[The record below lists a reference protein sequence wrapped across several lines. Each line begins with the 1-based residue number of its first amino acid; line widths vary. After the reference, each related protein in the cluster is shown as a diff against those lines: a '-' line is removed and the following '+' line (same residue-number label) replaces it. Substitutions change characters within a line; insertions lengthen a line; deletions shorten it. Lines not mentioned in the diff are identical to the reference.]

1 MLKRETLHEVIC
13 QVSPQAVVELCSK
26 LVGIP
31 STSGREEKIAHFL
44 SDLLKSLGYD
54 IVTTDDMGN
63 VVGRQMFNPGG
74 KRLLFE
80 SQMDHVDVRDAIE
93 WSFYPYGGIV
103 NNGHLCGRGAVDAK
117 GSLAAMIIAASELKR
132 HAKFLGLSGELA
144 VACVVNQEVAEGVA
158 SSKVHELFEPDG
170 VVIGEASNLN
180 IKRGQRG
187 RAELIVEVQ
196 GKSAHTSLPLSGVNA
211 AEKMVFLLTYVRQH
225 FLPPRHYLL
234 GDGILVLTDLTTSP
248 SSGTSVLPDRCV
260 ATFDRR
266 LLSGET
272 EGQVL
277 EEISRLISLARD
289 IDPDINADVRI
300 SEDYVECFTGKR
312 IRVKHFAP
320 GWFFEE
326 SEELVEKAL
335 RGLRLV
341 GMDPSLSESGFG
353 TNGCYYGGIKGI
365 PTISFGPSEEKLAH
379 TKDERLDVDQ
389 LVKATRGYMSIA
401 ASFLEG

>member
-1 MLKRETLHEVIC
+1 M
-13 QVSPQAVVELCSK
+13 S
-26 LVGIP
+26 
-31 STSGREEKIAHFL
+31 
-44 SDLLKSLGYD
+44 
-54 IVTTDDMGN
+54 
-63 VVGRQMFNPGG
+63 NPGG

-211 AEKMVFLLTYVRQH
+211 AEKMVFLLTYIRQH

-234 GDGILVLTDLTTSP
+234 GDGIMVLTDLTTSP

-277 EEISRLISLARD
+277 EEISRLILAED

-300 SEDYVECFTGKR
+300 SEDYVNVTGR
-312 IRVKHFAP
+312 HQGQTFCAGLV
-320 GWFFEE
+320 FEE
-326 SEELVEKAL
+326 SEELVEKL
-335 RGLRLV
+335 
-341 GMDPSLSESGFG
+341 
-353 TNGCYYGGIKGI
+353 
-365 PTISFGPSEEKLAH
+365 
-379 TKDERLDVDQ
+379 
-389 LVKATRGYMSIA
+389 
-401 ASFLEG
+401 